1 MLNTRIQIQGTT
13 SRTRPGK
20 KKGKKMKKI
29 VLTLA
34 AMMTMS
40 MAFANTENIPE
51 NAPEVT
57 EASTAANY
65 DMTVNY
71 SKLATTLELSS
82 DQIDAVE
89 AIHDQ
94 FINDMRK
101 AANAEASERAEL
113 VKKAATKEL
122 KYMHYVLNEKQY
134 RKCNTLLN
142 LTLENRGLLK

>member
-1 MLNTRIQIQGTT
+1 
-13 SRTRPGK
+13 
-20 KKGKKMKKI
+20 MKKI

-40 MAFANTENIPE
+40 MAFANTENIP
-51 NAPEVT
+51 
-57 EASTAANY
+57 AANY

-71 SKLATTLELSS
+71 SKLATTLELSA

-134 RKCNTLLN
+134 RKYNTLLN

>member
-1 MLNTRIQIQGTT
+1 
-13 SRTRPGK
+13 
-20 KKGKKMKKI
+20 MKKI

-40 MAFANTENIPE
+40 MAFANTENIP
-51 NAPEVT
+51 VT

-134 RKCNTLLN
+134 RKYNTLLN

>member
-1 MLNTRIQIQGTT
+1 
-13 SRTRPGK
+13 
-20 KKGKKMKKI
+20 MKKI

-40 MAFANTENIPE
+40 MAFANTENIP
-51 NAPEVT
+51 
-57 EASTAANY
+57 
-65 DMTVNY
+65 
-71 SKLATTLELSS
+71 
-82 DQIDAVE
+82 
-89 AIHDQ
+89 HDQ

-134 RKCNTLLN
+134 RKYNTLLN

>member
-1 MLNTRIQIQGTT
+1 MLNTRIQIQGTS

-34 AMMTMS
+34 AVMTMS

-71 SKLATTLELSS
+71 
-82 DQIDAVE
+82 
-89 AIHDQ
+89 
-94 FINDMRK
+94 INDMRK

-134 RKCNTLLN
+134 RKYNTLLN

>member
-1 MLNTRIQIQGTT
+1 
-13 SRTRPGK
+13 
-20 KKGKKMKKI
+20 MKKI

-71 SKLATTLELSS
+71 SKLATTLELSA

-101 AANAEASERAEL
+101 AANAEASERAEPRQEGCHQGAEVHAL
-113 VKKAATKEL
+113 CSQREAVSQVQHTAQP
-122 KYMHYVLNEKQY
+122 HS
-134 RKCNTLLN
+134 
-142 LTLENRGLLK
+142 

>member
-1 MLNTRIQIQGTT
+1 
-13 SRTRPGK
+13 
-20 KKGKKMKKI
+20 MKKI

-71 SKLATTLELSS
+71 SKLATTLELSA

-94 FINDMRK
+94 LLTQRLL
-101 AANAEASERAEL
+101 S
-113 VKKAATKEL
+113 
-122 KYMHYVLNEKQY
+122 VLSSS
-134 RKCNTLLN
+134 RRLPP
-142 LTLENRGLLK
+142 RS

>member
-1 MLNTRIQIQGTT
+1 
-13 SRTRPGK
+13 
-20 KKGKKMKKI
+20 MKKI

-40 MAFANTENIPE
+40 MAFANTENIP
-51 NAPEVT
+51 
-57 EASTAANY
+57 STAANY

-71 SKLATTLELSS
+71 SKLATTLELSA

-134 RKCNTLLN
+134 RKYNTLLN

>member
-13 SRTRPGK
+13 SRTRPGPGK

-94 FINDMRK
+94 W
-101 AANAEASERAEL
+101 
-113 VKKAATKEL
+113 
-122 KYMHYVLNEKQY
+122 
-134 RKCNTLLN
+134 LLSVQSSS
-142 LTLENRGLLK
+142 RRLLPRS

>member
-1 MLNTRIQIQGTT
+1 
-13 SRTRPGK
+13 
-20 KKGKKMKKI
+20 
-29 VLTLA
+29 
-34 AMMTMS
+34 
-40 MAFANTENIPE
+40 
-51 NAPEVT
+51 
-57 EASTAANY
+57 
-65 DMTVNY
+65 MTVNY

-134 RKCNTLLN
+134 RKYNTLLN